1 MNDHNTIFL
10 IIGRIEKLFYLFIA
24 LYSFNLN
31 VYAKELIC
39 DNDCFKSV
47 TEKISSINTQKSLIV
62 LYQGKNQNIFSEF
75 DTSNNF
81 RTFIFKD
88 LIENLSIFQ
97 IEEEE
102 NNKLNI
108 YENLERVLRKN
119 GFQVNYNNK
128 ITLDRIL
135 SNSLNITQ
143 TPFNLNIDKKI
154 LFEELKSKSLISS
167 NDERPEFNHS
177 SSMIILKKYIIYNI
191 LNKNLINNIT
201 KNESKYNIPIN
212 ENIFFYNITD
222 NTITSILENFQS
234 DSLMNDILYNKL
246 SDKNFSIS
254 EHFPATGYGF
264 SEYKFNNMEGF
275 ISIYNDSLT
284 SELLYV
290 IPDYQIILYL
300 NTKRNSSLN
309 LLKYINLFINH
320 IYQNSEITLSE
331 NISDFTEFSGEY
343 LSTSSPKKGLF
354 YLYNTINCIKIESF
368 SKGLSVKGLDSSD
381 IFFENLRNLE
391 FINRDIPSVR
401 IQFTTDNFGK
411 ISGFDLS
418 MGNLQ
423 SYEKINL
430 NQNIDIFQSLTFI
443 IYYFIFIILINILEK
458 SKLIFHP
465 KNNSKKLIYFKNL
478 ILSGSII
485 ISLYIV
491 LIFTFLNYINID
503 TDNFQLISFYRS
515 LIPILSTLFFSY
527 FTYVFIELVLTK
539 ELNYFRIIKYSI
551 YIGMVIYFYYTII
564 YHEII
569 LITL

>member
-1 MNDHNTIFL
+1 M
-10 IIGRIEKLFYLFIA
+10 
-24 LYSFNLN
+24 N

-47 TEKISSINTQKSLIV
+47 TEKISSINTQKSLII

-97 IEEEE
+97 IDENE
-102 NNKLNI
+102 NNKINI

-119 GFQVNYNNK
+119 GFQVKYNNK
-128 ITLDRIL
+128 ITLDRVL

-154 LFEELKSKSLISS
+154 LFEELKNKSLISS
-167 NDERPEFNHS
+167 NDDRPEFNHS

-222 NTITSILENFQS
+222 NTITSILENLQS

-290 IPDYQIILYL
+290 VPDYQIILYL

-309 LLKYINLFINH
+309 LLKYINLFINN

-354 YLYNTINCIKIESF
+354 YLYNTLNSIKIESL

-381 IFFENLRNLE
+381 IFFQNLRNLE

-401 IQFTTDNFGK
+401 IQFTTDNYGK
-411 ISGFDLS
+411 INGFDLS

-430 NQNIDIFQSLTFI
+430 NQNIDIIKSLTIF
-443 IYYFIFIILINILEK
+443 IYYFTSIIFINILEK
-458 SKLIFHP
+458 SKLIYHSI
-465 KNNSKKLIYFKNL
+465 NNSNKLLYFKKL

-485 ISLYIV
+485 ISIYIIS
-491 LIFTFLNYINID
+491 IFIFINFINID
-503 TDNFQLISFYRS
+503 IDNFQLISFYLS

-551 YIGMVIYFYYTII
+551 YIGMVIYFYYTIM